1 MSDICN
7 NGTSVPTLT
16 QESCNG
22 VYTST
27 QCIIHPTAISYLNLP
42 INSSQQAINNALILA
57 LQYKD
62 EQIAQL
68 IERIEILENI

>member
-1 MSDICN
+1 MSDICQT
-7 NGTSVPTLT
+7 GTSVPSLS

-27 QCIIHPTAISYLNLP
+27 QCIINPTAISYLNLP
-42 INSSQQAINNALILA
+42 INSSQQTINNALILA

-68 IERIEILENI
+68 TEKIETLETP

>member
-22 VYTST
+22 VYTPT
-27 QCIIHPTAISYLNLP
+27 QCIVNIPALSYLNLP
-42 INSSQQAINNALILA
+42 ANSSQQVINNALILA

-68 IERIEILENI
+68 IERIETLENI